1 MSDKTM
7 TYRDLLQIVE
17 LVKTSSHFNEFRLKT
32 DELEL
37 DIRRGPSQA
46 AIPAATPAAAPAAPV
61 AAAAAPAPAAV
72 EAPAPAPTAATATP
86 SKNKTAAALP
96 EGAIVITSP
105 MVGTFYRAP
114 EPGAAPYVEVGQQV
128 KESDTVCLI
137 EVMKLINSIPAP
149 HAGTIEQILVEDG
162 EPVEFGQPLIVILPR

>member
-46 AIPAATPAAAPAAPV
+46 AIPVAAPAAAPV

-149 HAGTIEQILVEDG
+149 HDGTIEQILVEDG